1 MTDEMLRRY
10 SVLVDFLGKTLGP
23 DYEVTLHDLDP
34 QNDSSIIAIANGR
47 VSGRTIGD
55 SLGKKAQEM
64 LAHKEFEN
72 HDYRLNYSSQLVGGK
87 NIRSSTLFI
96 KDDAGMPVGL
106 LCINFDDSR
115 FQALNESMLKLIHP
129 ANFTQEQFFSAEMI
143 SSTPEI
149 RTVDSDD
156 NEERFHNDVIGI
168 MDALFNEAA
177 KDITIPLN
185 RMTQEERTQF
195 ISQLFERG
203 IFRFKGAVQYCA
215 DRLGCSQASIYRYLS
230 KAKNS

>member
-1 MTDEMLRRY
+1 MTDEMLHRY

-34 QNDSSIIAIANGR
+34 NNDSSIIAIANGR

-55 SLGKKAQEM
+55 PLGKKAREM
-64 LAHKEFEN
+64 LAHKEFES

-96 KDDAGMPVGL
+96 KDDTGTPVGL

-115 FQALNESMLKLIHP
+115 FQALNDTMLKLIHP
-129 ANFTQEQFFSAEMI
+129 ANFTPEQFFSSEMT
-143 SSTPEI
+143 SSVLEAPTANNEE
-149 RTVDSDD
+149 S
-156 NEERFHNDVIGI
+156 EERFHNDVIGI
-168 MDALFNEAA
+168 MDALFNEVG
-177 KDITIPLN
+177 KNITIPLN

-195 ISQLFERG
+195 ISQLYDRG

-215 DRLGCSQASIYRYLS
+215 ERLGCSQASIYRYLS
-230 KAKNS
+230 KVKNA